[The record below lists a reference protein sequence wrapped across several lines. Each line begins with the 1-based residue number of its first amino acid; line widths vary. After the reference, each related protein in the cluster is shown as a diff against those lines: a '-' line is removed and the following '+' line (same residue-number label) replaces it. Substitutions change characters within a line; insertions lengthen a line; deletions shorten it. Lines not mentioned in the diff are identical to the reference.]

1 MKKLFCIIAHL
12 ALASACFAEPIR
24 IVAYG
29 DSITWGFVPNAN
41 PPSTRFAPEDQW
53 PGTLQKELGDNY
65 QVIPE
70 GLNGRTT
77 DARDTGASISGAQLD
92 GSAYLPACLNSH
104 LPLDLVIIMLGTND
118 LKPVFN
124 RTPMRIAIGAAHL
137 IDLVNTLNGGVG
149 TNYKNPKV
157 LLICPPPLSPTIEKG
172 PVFGEMFKGG
182 LEKSQKLPE
191 LYEAVAKM
199 GGAEF
204 LNAGSVISTDGV
216 DGLHLTAESER
227 KLGSAIAAKVK
238 EMCK

>member
-41 PPSTRFAPEDQW
+41 PPSTRFAPADQW

-77 DARDTGASISGAQLD
+77 DARDPGASISGAQLD

-124 RTPMRIAIGAAHL
+124 RTPMRIRSGRR
-137 IDLVNTLNGGVG
+137 T
-149 TNYKNPKV
+149 
-157 LLICPPPLSPTIEKG
+157 
-172 PVFGEMFKGG
+172 
-182 LEKSQKLPE
+182 
-191 LYEAVAKM
+191 
-199 GGAEF
+199 
-204 LNAGSVISTDGV
+204 
-216 DGLHLTAESER
+216 
-227 KLGSAIAAKVK
+227 
-238 EMCK
+238 